1 MMAEPRTSGGGS
13 PLEPRGSAPLRAPAE
28 PSKREEGEGA
38 METVGA
44 EETKAEDGETIDG
57 LPDEPPPDTDA
68 AEPIDS
74 PDVGGTVALSAGV
87 VMAAGAGLAPPAAG
101 ASGAASRAG
110 ATPKPRTAISTTA
123 TVHHVLER
131 PTVMIGCFV
140 AGSMGY
146 KSKLRMAVYPPY
158 RQSTGSSSLRVLPL
172 PRSLLRSSA
181 PPLT

>member
-13 PLEPRGSAPLRAPAE
+13 PLEPCGSAPLRAPAE
-28 PSKREEGEGA
+28 PSKREEGEGT

-74 PDVGGTVALSAGV
+74 PDVGGTLALSAGA
-87 VMAAGAGLAPPAAG
+87 VMADGAGLAPPAAG

-110 ATPKPRTAISTTA
+110 AIPKPTIAISATTV
-123 TVHHVLER
+123 VHHGFER
-131 PTVMIGCFV
+131 LVVMI
-140 AGSMGY
+140 
-146 KSKLRMAVYPPY
+146 RRNEDIP
-158 RQSTGSSSLRVLPL
+158 SS
-172 PRSLLRSSA
+172 
-181 PPLT
+181 